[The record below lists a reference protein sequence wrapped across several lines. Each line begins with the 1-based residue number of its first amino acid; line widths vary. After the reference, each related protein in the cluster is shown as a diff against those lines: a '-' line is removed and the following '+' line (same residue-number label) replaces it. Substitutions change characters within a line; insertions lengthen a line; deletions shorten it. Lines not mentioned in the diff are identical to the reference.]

1 MHTSIHQT
9 KSLFFTLFALTLS
22 ACSGSGDSNTTPSV
36 SGQQPGNVEQS
47 RLVWDKA
54 LPTAS
59 FAYYSSPAL
68 SSDEETI
75 YIGTAKNVRNS
86 PSGSDLMVAY
96 NRDGGEKWRYTLP
109 NSEEVRSSPVV
120 HNNNIYFTADK
131 RTSEFQKS
139 YRDLVAL
146 D

>member
-1 MHTSIHQT
+1 MQSVRKFIQSFLYATCAL
-9 KSLFFTLFALTLS
+9 SLF
-22 ACSGSGDSNTTPSV
+22 ACGGGGGDSKTAQSGSG
-36 SGQQPGNVEQS
+36 QQSDGVEQS

-54 LPTAS
+54 LPTSS

-109 NSEEVRSSPVV
+109 NGEEVRSSPVV
-120 HNNNIYFTADK
+120 HNKGI
-131 RTSEFQKS
+131 
-139 YRDLVAL
+139 
-146 D
+146 